1 LKAGAARDT
10 GGNERNETE
19 QSHPARVPHIIAAM
33 QKHLTAFVVVM
44 ASVLTLAAQPPTAI
58 LQKDVTILGFRLH
71 YLEAGRGAP
80 VVLLHGLGGDGSR
93 WRPNIE
99 PLARDFHVFAL
110 DQIGFGESDKPL
122 ANYHTG
128 MLAEFLVDF
137 LKAVNVPKA
146 SLVGNSMGAGV
157 ALYTAVHYPQVVDRI
172 VLADGGGFRSASGAA
187 APPATA
193 DALRRRQLQN
203 SVTREETR
211 EFFKILF
218 HDKSLVTD
226 KMVDEQ
232 LALRLRAAFTITK
245 MQEAG
250 DRGSLTEQEVRAVK
264 APTLILWGKYD
275 ELANPAGADRLERTI
290 PGSQKIVIDNCGH
303 MPQLE
308 CSGEFN
314 RLVRDFLRNAGTQ
327 SRP

>member
-1 LKAGAARDT
+1 MKKYFVIALAVCAVAGRPGAA
-10 GGNERNETE
+10 
-19 QSHPARVPHIIAAM
+19 QSPVA
-33 QKHLTAFVVVM
+33 TA
-44 ASVLTLAAQPPTAI
+44 
-58 LQKDVTILGFRLH
+58 KDVTVLGFKLH
-71 YLEAGRGAP
+71 YLEAGKGAP

-93 WRPNIE
+93 WTPNIA

-110 DQIGFGESDKPL
+110 DQIGFGQSDKPL

-137 LKAVNVPKA
+137 LKAVNIPKA

-157 ALYTAVHYPQVVDRI
+157 ALYTAVHFPQVVDRI
-172 VLADGGGFRSASGAA
+172 VLADGGGFRAAAGAA
-187 APPATA
+187 PAAPTA

-226 KMVDEQ
+226 RMVDDQ
-232 LALRLRAAFTITK
+232 LAMRLRSAFTITK

-250 DRGSLTEQEVRAVK
+250 DRGALTEQDVRSVK

-290 PGSQKIVIDNCGH
+290 PGARKIIIDDCGH

-308 CSGEFN
+308 KAEEFN
-314 RLVRDFLRNAGTQ
+314 RLVRDFLAAPQ
-327 SRP
+327 HSHQ

>member
-1 LKAGAARDT
+1 MKRYFAVAVLVVSAG
-10 GGNERNETE
+10 
-19 QSHPARVPHIIAAM
+19 
-33 QKHLTAFVVVM
+33 
-44 ASVLTLAAQPPTAI
+44 LAAFAQPRPGVVEKNAT
-58 LQKDVTILGFRLH
+58 VLGFKLH

-93 WRPNIE
+93 WTPNIE

-110 DQIGFGESDKPL
+110 DQIGFGQSDKPL

-128 MLAEFLVDF
+128 MLAEFLVGF
-137 LKAVNVPKA
+137 LKSVGVSKA

-157 ALYTAVHYPQVVDRI
+157 ALYTAARFPDVVDRI
-172 VLADGGGFRSASGAA
+172 VLADGGGYRTAGGD
-187 APPATA
+187 APAEPTP
-193 DALRRRQLQN
+193 DAIRRRQLQN

-211 EFFKILF
+211 EFFRILF

-226 KMVDEQ
+226 KMVDDQ
-232 LALRLRAAFTITK
+232 LAMRLRSAFTITK

-250 DRGSLTEQEVRAVK
+250 ARGGLTEQEVRSVK

-275 ELANPAGADRLERTI
+275 ELSNPAGADRLERAI
-290 PGSQKIVIDNCGH
+290 SGSRKVIIDNCGH

-308 CSGEFN
+308 RADEFN
-314 RLVRDFLRNAGTQ
+314 RLVREFLGGTKVTLQ
-327 SRP
+327 

>member
-1 LKAGAARDT
+1 MLQRCLAILLVASAAVFT
-10 GGNERNETE
+10 ISA
-19 QSHPARVPHIIAAM
+19 QSHPSAVG
-33 QKHLTAFVVVM
+33 
-44 ASVLTLAAQPPTAI
+44 
-58 LQKDVTILGFRLH
+58 KDVTVLGFKLH

-93 WRPNIE
+93 WGPNIE

-128 MLAEFLVDF
+128 MLADFLVGF
-137 LKAVNVPKA
+137 LKAVGVPKA
-146 SLVGNSMGAGV
+146 SLVGNSMGASV
-157 ALYTAVHYPQVVDRI
+157 ALYTAAKFPEAVDRI
-172 VLADGGGFRSASGAA
+172 VLADGGGYRAAPGAPAA
-187 APPATA
+187 APTPE
-193 DALRRRQLQN
+193 ALRRRQVQN

-211 EFFKILF
+211 EFFRVLF

-232 LALRLRAAFTITK
+232 LALRLRAGFTITK

-250 DRGSLTEQEVRAVK
+250 ERGSLSEQEVRSVK
-264 APTLILWGKYD
+264 APTLIVWGKYD
-275 ELANPAGADRLERTI
+275 ELSNPAGADRLEKAI
-290 PGSQKIVIDNCGH
+290 AGSKKVIVDNCGH

-308 CSGEFN
+308 CAGEFN
-314 RLVRDFLRNAGTQ
+314 RVVRDFLANGRGSNQ
-327 SRP
+327 